1 MAVRQSRASI
11 VAVVALLTVATPT
24 LQAQSGFQDAFR
36 DGMAAFEQRRWAEA
50 ARQFQRAAQLKPDS
64 GENVRL
70 YGVRFEPDLPQF
82 FLGRALFEQGD
93 LQGAV
98 RAFDASEQGSAIKRT
113 RYYQTLQDQRRDA
126 QKRLLAAAP
135 PPPGP
140 TVGVPPASNPPPPAV
155 VPPTVNPQPPVP
167 VVVSPPT
174 PPAPSAESLRAA
186 DQSIQQAD
194 RQRQLFEQ
202 TRDLDEMRQFDAEI
216 ARLETRARADLDTAR
231 QRLEGGRRGN
241 VNDAS
246 QVAGLAQ
253 SATSGFERARQLSE
267 DTHKRVLNSLV
278 SASTLYFSGKYGA
291 ARTELSKLDYSVGFA
306 GVQVRLFRAASAYAL
321 FLTGGQRDEKLRQEA
336 ETNVRD
342 CRRLATAGFRPD
354 AKVFSPRFVQFFDRT
369 S

>member
-1 MAVRQSRASI
+1 V
-11 VAVVALLTVATPT
+11 P
-24 LQAQSGFQDAFR
+24 
-36 DGMAAFEQRRWAEA
+36 
-50 ARQFQRAAQLKPDS
+50 
-64 GENVRL
+64 
-70 YGVRFEPDLPQF
+70 
-82 FLGRALFEQGD
+82 
-93 LQGAV
+93 
-98 RAFDASEQGSAIKRT
+98 
-113 RYYQTLQDQRRDA
+113 
-126 QKRLLAAAP
+126 AP
-135 PPPGP
+135 P
-140 TVGVPPASNPPPPAV
+140 A
-155 VPPTVNPQPPVP
+155 
-167 VVVSPPT
+167 T
-174 PPAPSAESLRAA
+174 PPAPSPEALRAA

-202 TRDLDEMRQFDAEI
+202 TRDLDQMRQFDAEI
-216 ARLETRARADLDTAR
+216 ARLETRARSDLDAAR

-267 DTHKRVLNSLV
+267 DTRKRVLNALV

-336 ETNVRD
+336 EANVRD
-342 CRRLATAGFRPD
+342 CRRLAAAGFRPD
-354 AKVFSPRFVQFFDRT
+354 AKVFSPRFVQFFDRI